1 MKSPKVM
8 YGYAAFLVIVSV
20 AAYVFSGFAS
30 LTALIPVV
38 MGAVMALMGWMAG
51 KVETNRSIGMF
62 GIHAGLVL
70 PLLYTLMFAHR
81 AYGQFTAD
89 EPTTYLLITFMT
101 LCIGSI
107 IGFVMILLTRPKPE
121 ARG

>member
-8 YGYAAFLVIVSV
+8 YSYAAFLAIVSI
-20 AAYVFSGFAS
+20 AAYVISGFAS
-30 LTALIPVV
+30 VTALIPVA
-38 MGAVMALMGWMAG
+38 MGAVMAIMGWMAG
-51 KVETNRSIGMF
+51 KVETNRGLGMF

-70 PLLYTLMFAHR
+70 PLLYALMFAHR
-81 AYGQFTAD
+81 AYGQFTD
-89 EPTTYLLITFMT
+89 EDTTTYLLVTFVI

-121 ARG
+121 ART